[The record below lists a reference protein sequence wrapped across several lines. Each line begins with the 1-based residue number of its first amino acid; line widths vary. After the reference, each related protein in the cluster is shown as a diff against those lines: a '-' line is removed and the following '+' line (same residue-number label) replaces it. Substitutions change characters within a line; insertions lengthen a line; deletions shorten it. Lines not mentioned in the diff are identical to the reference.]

1 LIASNSE
8 KHTIVISGAGPAG
21 SMASAFLSREG
32 IPHLLIDKA
41 LFPRDKIC
49 GDALSGKVFT
59 VLKKLDPD
67 IRSKMGALESDF
79 LPCEGIVFVAPNG
92 KSLDVPFKSK
102 SSNEMAGP
110 AGFVS
115 PRMKFDHYLHNYLNE
130 NYADFRQGT
139 ELIAIEQVAGGLTL
153 TLNSAGI
160 QYQVFTK
167 LLISADGER
176 SLATK
181 KLGKIKKEADHFS
194 AGIRMYYE
202 GIVGMH
208 PKNYIELH
216 FLKEFLP
223 GYLWIFPLP
232 NGKANIGAGV
242 LSKHAGK
249 QKMNLRQQLLD
260 CITTHP
266 SIKDRFRNAKPL
278 EKVQGWGL
286 PLGSKRRKLC
296 GDHFMLTGDAASL
309 IDPFTG
315 EGISNAMYSGM
326 LAAETALEAL
336 HKDDFSESGLQQYDS
351 KVYRRLGGEL
361 KLSRTMQKL
370 CNYPFLFNLVVN
382 KAERNRE
389 FRETISCMFDDLD
402 LRAKLKKPGFY
413 FNLVF
418 GGK

>member
-1 LIASNSE
+1 
-8 KHTIVISGAGPAG
+8 
-21 SMASAFLSREG
+21 MASAFLSREG

-41 LFPRDKIC
+41 VFPRDKIC

-59 VLKKLDPD
+59 VLKKLDPN
-67 IRSKMGALESDF
+67 IRFKMSALESDF

-102 SSNEMAGP
+102 TANVIDGP

-115 PRMKFDHYLHNYLNE
+115 PRMKFDHYLHNYINHDF
-130 NYADFRQGT
+130 ADYRQAT
-139 ELIAIEQVAGGLTL
+139 ELMEIERSSGGLTL
-153 TLNSAGI
+153 TLNSKGKL
-160 QYQVFTK
+160 YQVNTS

-176 SLATK
+176 SLAAK
-181 KLGKIKKEADHFS
+181 SLGGIKKEADHFS
-194 AGIRMYYE
+194 AGIRVYYE
-202 GIVGMH
+202 GVSDMH

-216 FLKEFLP
+216 FIKEFLP

-249 QKMNLRQQLLD
+249 QKLNLRQMLMD
-260 CITTHP
+260 CINTHP
-266 SIKDRFRNAKPL
+266 SIKDRFRNAKPM

-286 PLGSKRRKLC
+286 PLGSKKRKLS
-296 GDHFMLTGDAASL
+296 GDNFILTGDAASL

-315 EGISNAMYSGM
+315 EGISNAMFSGM
-326 LAAETALEAL
+326 MAAETAVAAMQ
-336 HKDDFSESGLQQYDS
+336 KNDFSEACLQDYDS

-402 LRAKLKKPGFY
+402 LRAKLKKPSFY
-413 FNLVF
+413 FNLIF

>member
-1 LIASNSE
+1 
-8 KHTIVISGAGPAG
+8 
-21 SMASAFLSREG
+21 
-32 IPHLLIDKA
+32 
-41 LFPRDKIC
+41 
-49 GDALSGKVFT
+49 
-59 VLKKLDPD
+59 
-67 IRSKMGALESDF
+67 
-79 LPCEGIVFVAPNG
+79 
-92 KSLDVPFKSK
+92 
-102 SSNEMAGP
+102 
-110 AGFVS
+110 
-115 PRMKFDHYLHNYLNE
+115 MKFDHYLHNYLNE

-139 ELIAIEQVAGGLTL
+139 ELIEIEQVTGGLTL
-153 TLNSAGI
+153 TLYSAGI

-202 GIVGMH
+202 GVVGMH

-249 QKMNLRQQLLD
+249 QKMNLRKQLLD

-326 LAAETALEAL
+326 LAAET
-336 HKDDFSESGLQQYDS
+336 
-351 KVYRRLGGEL
+351 V
-361 KLSRTMQKL
+361 
-370 CNYPFLFNLVVN
+370 LFNLVVN